1 MLNRRLLRVKVMQA
15 LYAYFQSRSSDY
27 YVAEEHIRNYFQPDL
42 NSMTPPDYETLKRNT
57 QIALRAFEQAHKT
70 KVIEAGNEISEE
82 VQGAVQQAIRLY
94 EQNLERDKRHFRRLL
109 IEEVEGLYER
119 YLSVLALL
127 IELAKLVAAER
138 DRKPLDPTQVK
149 VAAHYKLADNQII
162 RFLQNNQ
169 DLQEAL
175 KRHYISWQEDQ
186 EVVKTLYRDYL
197 RNDPTY
203 IAYRELPQ
211 ASFEDDYN
219 ILDYIVRQHIFP
231 RAKHVWEEE
240 GQVVE
245 EEPFMYTFFEERDL
259 KWVENRSALRSM
271 VLKTL
276 KSVVPDRPDEF
287 RLLDLSLNWEE
298 DENFILTL
306 YNKTIEEEEE
316 NLRIIDRHLK
326 GWELNRLLLVDK
338 TLLQMAIVE
347 MKYCPQIPVKV
358 TINEFVELAKHY
370 SSPKSRKFV
379 NGLLDSIAAT
389 LQAEGQIRKSGRGL
403 IDNQ

>member
-197 RNDPTY
+197 RNDPNY

-231 RAKHVWEEE
+231 RATHVWEEE

>member
-42 NSMTPPDYETLKRNT
+42 NSMTPPDYEALKRNT

-70 KVIEAGNEISEE
+70 KMIEEGVSAE
-82 VQGAVQQAIRLY
+82 VQVAVQQAIRLY
-94 EQNLERDKRHFRRLL
+94 EQNIERDKRHFRRLL
-109 IEEVEGLYER
+109 IEEIEGLYER

-138 DRKPLDPTQVK
+138 ERKPLDPTKVK

-162 RFLQNNQ
+162 RFLQENQ
-169 DLQEAL
+169 ELQEAL
-175 KRHYISWQEDQ
+175 KRYYISWQDE
-186 EVVKTLYRDYL
+186 EETVKTLYRDHL
-197 RNDPTY
+197 RKDPTY
-203 IAYRELPQ
+203 IAYRDLPQ
-211 ASFEDDYN
+211 ASLEDDYN
-219 ILDYIVRQHIFP
+219 ILDHIVRHHIFP
-231 RAKHVWEEE
+231 RAQHVWEEE
-240 GQVVE
+240 EGQVIE

-271 VLKTL
+271 VIKTL
-276 KSVVPDRPDEF
+276 KSVNPDRPEDF
-287 RLLDLSLNWEE
+287 RLLDLSLNWED

-316 NLRIIDRHLK
+316 NLRTIKQHLK
-326 GWELNRLLLVDK
+326 GWEIERLLLVDK

-370 SSPKSRKFV
+370 SSPKSRNFV
-379 NGLLDSIAAT
+379 NGLLDSIATT

>member
-1 MLNRRLLRVKVMQA
+1 MQA

-197 RNDPTY
+197 RNDPNY

-231 RAKHVWEEE
+231 RATHVWEEE

>member
-1 MLNRRLLRVKVMQA
+1 MQA

-82 VQGAVQQAIRLY
+82 VQVAVQQAIRLY

-197 RNDPTY
+197 RKDPNY
-203 IAYRELPQ
+203 VAYRELPQ

-231 RAKHVWEEE
+231 RATHVWEEE